1 MFGIPTTGILDAHC
15 TLINAPHARVMA
27 LMIIIM
33 VMIIIMIMIYDV

>member
-1 MFGIPTTGILDAHC
+1 MFGIPTTGILHAYC
-15 TLINAPHARVMA
+15 TLIDAPHARVMA